1 MREPVEVLAL
11 RKEVLIAR
19 STLCRLKIRRDAAAV
34 RGTLSP
40 ARSGMALAG
49 AAPVRELGLGLRSPV
64 GWRTGGALVALASR
78 AVILARVAL
87 AAFVS
92 FARRN
97 ARGRPRPRRLRSAS
111 TSGESFF
118 GFPEL
123 QMAALRRAP
132 IGREEPCRSAG
143 GA

>member
-49 AAPVRELGLGLRSPV
+49 AAPVRELGLGLQLAGCV
-64 GWRTGGALVALASR
+64 ADGWRAGR
-78 AVILARVAL
+78 ARDP
-87 AAFVS
+87 
-92 FARRN
+92 RCDPRQGR
-97 ARGRPRPRRLRSAS
+97 ARGIRLDRAAKRPR
-111 TSGESFF
+111 
-118 GFPEL
+118 
-123 QMAALRRAP
+123 
-132 IGREEPCRSAG
+132 
-143 GA
+143 